1 VLVTEKIP
9 AKKARQGRSNPR
21 MAIVLVVALV
31 LALVVWGGVE
41 WYGETI
47 VQNDPGQQNG
57 QLAK

>member
-21 MAIVLVVALV
+21 TVIVLIVALV

-41 WYGETI
+41 WYGEAI
-47 VQNDPGQQNG
+47 DQNGPTQQNG
-57 QLAK
+57 LSAK